1 MDKPKYVLVTYI
13 RTTPEK
19 LWQALTD
26 PAFTLKYF
34 FTTSIESTWKPG
46 AKWKG
51 VSGGKVVISGEV
63 IEFDPPRKLVQTFVG
78 DSKPEAYV
86 GGASRLTYDIE
97 PVGDS
102 CKLTIIHEA
111 DKANPKMLDDVS
123 NGWPLIIASLKSLLE
138 TGQPLEA
145 TNKVAGCGQ
154 R

>member
-51 VSGGKVVISGEV
+51 TSGGKVVISGEI
-63 IEFDPPRKLVQTFVG
+63 IESNPPRKLVQTFVG
-78 DSKPEAYV
+78 NHSPENYV
-86 GGASRLTYDIE
+86 DGPSRVTYDIE
-97 PVGDS
+97 PVADS
-102 CKLTIIHEA
+102 CKLTITHEA
-111 DKANPKMLDDVS
+111 DKANPKMLNDVG
-123 NGWPLIIASLKSLLE
+123 NGWPLIIASLKSFLE

-145 TNKVAGCGQ
+145 TNMVAGCGK
-154 R
+154 